1 MSEPATAPVFQ
12 PLGPDDPTM
21 VAGYRLAAR
30 LGAGGMGKVYLSHTP
45 GGRPVAIKVIRPEF
59 AEDPQFRSR
68 FRQEVQSAQRVQGL
82 YTAPVIDSDTDGPT
96 PWLATAYVPG
106 PTLAAAVA
114 ESGPLPPRTVLM
126 LVAGI
131 AEALQVIHGAGIVHR
146 DLKPSNVLLASDGPR
161 VIDFG
166 IARAADT
173 TSLTASGVSVGTP
186 SFMSPEQASGR
197 DVGRATDVFALG
209 LIAAFAALGTSV
221 YGDGPS
227 HAVLY
232 RIVHEEPE
240 LEGLS
245 EELRPLVT
253 RCLAKDPAERAS
265 LAQILELC
273 RSAADQTQLRR
284 PEDWLPRSVAAELAQ
299 RPAVPAPVA
308 ERPATGP
315 HPVTAPDYP
324 VAPPAYQPTVTA
336 QPTAGATAHPT
347 PPSGPPAYR
356 PASTPGPVTGP
367 PPVAPSGPYG
377 GPYGYPQPHPQP
389 HPQLHMQP
397 PQPAAGAS
405 ASAGRRAG
413 IVIACIFGGLLLL
426 AGCGAVVNMLG
437 DKGANSTARGSSAA
451 PGAAQSGGTQP
462 SGGAQQPRTD
472 PKPALYQG
480 FQFPSG
486 YHLEFGDD
494 PLQPR
499 DSNYDDLYF
508 SCGSVNDCT
517 LGAYGSKLV
526 VLDGGEKGS
535 LATCRAATRFTSRIA
550 VGSLSKGTELCVR
563 TKAGNI
569 ALVVYGG
576 ASRPSD
582 PSTYITIDVTV
593 WRGAVRGD

>member
-1 MSEPATAPVFQ
+1 MSEPATGPAFQ
-12 PLGPDDPTM
+12 PLGPDDPAT

-59 AEDPQFRSR
+59 AEDSEFRRR
-68 FRQEVQSAQRVQGL
+68 FRQEVHAAQRVQGL

-114 ESGPLPPRTVLM
+114 ESGALPPRTVLM

-131 AEALQVIHGAGIVHR
+131 TEALQVIHGAGIEHR

-186 SFMSPEQASGR
+186 SFMSPEQAADR
-197 DVGRATDVFALG
+197 EVGTATDVFALG
-209 LIAAFAALGTSV
+209 LIAAFAALGTSL

-240 LEGLS
+240 LTGLS

-253 RCLAKDPAERAS
+253 RCLAKDPAQRPS
-265 LAQILELC
+265 LTEILELC
-273 RSAADQTQLRR
+273 RGAADQTQLRR
-284 PEDWLPRSVAAELAQ
+284 PEDWLPQRVAAGLAR
-299 RPAVPAPVA
+299 RPSVPAPVA
-308 ERPATGP
+308 GHAAAGT
-315 HPVTAPDYP
+315 HPVTAPDYRI
-324 VAPPAYQPTVTA
+324 APPAYQPTAPARPVSG
-336 QPTAGATAHPT
+336 AGPATA
-347 PPSGPPAYR
+347 PPAYQ
-356 PASTPGPVTGP
+356 PAPGPV
-367 PPVAPSGPYG
+367 PVAPGGPYG
-377 GPYGYPQPHPQP
+377 GAPAGPYGAPFGAYPA
-389 HPQLHMQP
+389 QP
-397 PQPAAGAS
+397 PQPQPPS
-405 ASAGRRAG
+405 ASSGRRAG
-413 IVIACIFGGLLLL
+413 IVVASVFGGLLLL
-426 AGCGAVVNMLG
+426 AGCGALVNLLG
-437 DKGANSTARGSSAA
+437 DGGRSGAA
-451 PGAAQSGGTQP
+451 PGSGGSAAATGTAQSGGAQP

-472 PKPALYQG
+472 PKPAQYQG
-480 FQFPSG
+480 FQLPTG

-499 DSNYDDLYF
+499 DSNFDDLYF
-508 SCGSVNDCT
+508 SCSSVNDCT

-526 VLDGGEKGS
+526 VLDGSEKGS
-535 LATCRAATRFTSRIA
+535 LATCRSATRFTTRVPVA
-550 VGSLSKGTELCVR
+550 SLSKGTELCVR

-569 ALVVYGG
+569 ALVTYGG
-576 ASRPSD
+576 ASAPSD
-582 PSTYITIDVTV
+582 PSTYITVDVTV

>member
-1 MSEPATAPVFQ
+1 MSEPATGPVFQ

-68 FRQEVQSAQRVQGL
+68 FRQEVHSAQRVQGL

-240 LEGLS
+240 LTGLS

-265 LAQILELC
+265 LTEILGLC

-284 PEDWLPRSVAAELAQ
+284 PEDWLPRSVAAGLAQ

-324 VAPPAYQPTVTA
+324 VAPPAYQPTVAA
-336 QPTAGATAHPT
+336 QPTVGAAPHPAAPQT
-347 PPSGPPAYR
+347 PPAYQ
-356 PASTPGPVTGP
+356 PVPGPVT
-367 PPVAPSGPYG
+367 VAPAGPYG
-377 GPYGYPQPHPQP
+377 GPYGYPQPVAHPQP
-389 HPQLHMQP
+389 HMQP
-397 PQPAAGAS
+397 PQPASGAS
-405 ASAGRRAG
+405 SGRRAG
-413 IVIACIFGGLLLL
+413 IVIASIVGALVLL
-426 AGCGAVVNMLG
+426 AGCGAVVNMLADNG
-437 DKGANSTARGSSAA
+437 KGNTARGSGASAA
-451 PGAAQSGGTQP
+451 TPDPSRSGGTQP
-462 SGGAQQPRTD
+462 SGGTQQPRTD
-472 PKPALYQG
+472 PKPATYQR

-508 SCGSVNDCT
+508 SCASVNDCT
-517 LGAYGSKLV
+517 LGTYGSKLV
-526 VLDGGEKGS
+526 VLDGSEQGS
-535 LATCRAATRFTSRIA
+535 LATCRAATRFTSRVV

-576 ASRPSD
+576 ASAPSD

-593 WRGAVRGD
+593 WRGAARGD

>member
-1 MSEPATAPVFQ
+1 MSEPATGPVFQ
-12 PLGPDDPTM
+12 PLGPDDPTT

-68 FRQEVQSAQRVQGL
+68 FRQEVHSAQRVQGL

-240 LEGLS
+240 LTGLS
-245 EELRPLVT
+245 DELRPLVT
-253 RCLAKDPAERAS
+253 RCLAKDPLERAS
-265 LAQILELC
+265 LTEILGLC

-284 PEDWLPRSVAAELAQ
+284 PEDWLPQSVAAGLAR

-315 HPVTAPDYP
+315 HPLTAPDYP
-324 VAPPAYQPTVTA
+324 VAPPAYQPTVGV
-336 QPTAGATAHPT
+336 PAHPAA
-347 PPSGPPAYR
+347 PPAYQ
-356 PASTPGPVTGP
+356 PAPTPVPGQVTGP
-367 PPVAPSGPYG
+367 PTVAPAGPYGNPYG
-377 GPYGYPQPHPQP
+377 GPYGYPQPHAHPQP
-389 HPQLHMQP
+389 HMQP
-397 PQPAAGAS
+397 PQPVAG

-413 IVIACIFGGLLLL
+413 IVIASIVGALALL
-426 AGCGAVVNMLG
+426 AGCGAVVSMLG
-437 DKGANSTARGSSAA
+437 DNGKGNTARGSGGSAA
-451 PGAAQSGGTQP
+451 SPDPSRSGGTQP
-462 SGGAQQPRTD
+462 SGGTQQPRTD
-472 PKPALYQG
+472 PKPAVYTG
-480 FQFPSG
+480 FQFPAG

-499 DSNYDDLYF
+499 DSNYDDLYLLCA
-508 SCGSVNDCT
+508 SSGCT
-517 LGAYGSKLV
+517 LGGYSSKLV
-526 VLDGGEKGS
+526 VLDGSEKGS
-535 LATCRAATRFTSRIA
+535 LATCRAATRFTDSVSVA
-550 VGSLSKGTELCVR
+550 SLSKGTELCVR

-576 ASRPSD
+576 ASSPSD
-582 PSTYITIDVTV
+582 PSKYITVDVTV
-593 WRGAVRGD
+593 WRGAIRDDG